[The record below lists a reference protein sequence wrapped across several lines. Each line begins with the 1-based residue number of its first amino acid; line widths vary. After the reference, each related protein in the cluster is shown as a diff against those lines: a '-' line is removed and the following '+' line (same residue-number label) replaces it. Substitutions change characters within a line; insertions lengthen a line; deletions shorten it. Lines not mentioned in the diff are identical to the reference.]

1 MSSGLPLKQMT
12 RRESKL
18 LEQGRRMSTYKLKRT
33 NTLSVS
39 LEASIF
45 APDND
50 VTQLKDLTEKSLLS
64 TIKSRFQ
71 KESIYTFAGPILI
84 SVNPYYSLP
93 IYNPKYVKL
102 YQGVRLHDLPPH
114 VFAIADAAYQDMLK
128 EGRNQCVIIGGE
140 SGSGKTEATKFLLQH
155 LTSLSGMLL
164 PQDILDYILFAGPV
178 LEAFGNATTL
188 HNNNSS
194 RFGKYVTLCFNENG
208 TCRGAYIEKYLLEQC
223 RLVSQEDG
231 ERNFHVFY
239 YLLSGAREELKDE
252 LFLNSD
258 TQYDY
263 LSRKANVV
271 PSKQDTE
278 GFARLCKLLT
288 SLRLD
293 ERVQINMFTILSA
306 ILHLGNLKF
315 KHLDITAV
323 LDSSTL
329 KELNIVSE
337 LLKVP
342 QELLTQTL
350 TNRQKTVGGEKILIP
365 CTYDQMV
372 QTRDSLSK
380 ALYSSLFDWIVF
392 RINDILKGRI
402 AMTEPGIHTIGI
414 LDIFGFENV
423 RNNSFEQ
430 LCINYAN
437 EQLHHHFMDFV
448 LKAEQEEYINDKIE
462 WKHIPYKD
470 NTGCIHLFSKRPKGL
485 FTLINDESTIPGGS
499 DTSLYERFVSTHKNN
514 SYFKTPQLKHVNPN
528 FTVTHFAGIVTY
540 HINQFTEKNKD
551 LMSHSVIELLQTSE
565 DCLVRELIGVEPI
578 GRMKWR
584 KLGMVFRAVQ
594 NFKSSL
600 STRLSPLSSELA
612 HPRFPPTSLTIPTL
626 NSGFKRHEAFHEG
639 QVVSKNSDPYSKNS
653 YNKREVQGANCIR
666 FINSYTPTGSPRRT
680 SSRRRSKKAFDK
692 IKPKTADSKPR
703 FTSFDVQEMRGA
715 PTVVSQFQ
723 TSLQNL
729 LVQLSSANPF
739 FIKCIRSNATQQPR
753 NFNDEVVKYQLNYS
767 GLFEAIK
774 VRQAGYSVRMPF
786 QAFILKYQPLIKH
799 QRDDARNLNVI
810 VSDFLKQQYLTSNS
824 YQVGKTKVFIRE
836 DEGLCLDEQLNS
848 VILRRIVFLQ
858 KSVRIWLARR
868 RNARFRQSIIT
879 AQTYSRGY
887 LLRSLVQRQLTAIIS
902 IQSAWRGH
910 ATRRHM
916 RQLKKEGGLVRS
928 KNCRQCLRTDQY
940 SPKRELNYIPPPFP
954 PGQQKLSKRK
964 SLFEGFESS
973 YPKSEINPKAGVTLT
988 LSGSGNFRKSYMEA
1002 LHSQQYKQYESRDND
1017 SFKFDLSKVK
1027 RKYEDLVVSPNH
1039 LRSRSSS
1046 LDFERVRPGS
1056 VNEMVRGMETEK
1068 HPMDLQGRS
1077 CKTLSR
1083 YSFCQP
1089 TDNIIL
1095 TPKSL
1100 KSPVSH
1106 SKSYDFNPTNFA
1118 PRPPPRTPPKD
1129 IFSKLIKSHCNYL
1142 NNMPLER
1149 ETIFRQ
1155 NSSLHLSNNS
1165 RFNAEMFQEKL
1176 ISPLPTNYN
1185 HVKVKRSRAK
1195 PVVRRE
1201 AIRVVSPSIDRPYLI
1216 PCSPLASANNFFPK
1230 VVHDHDNSDGYHL
1243 QTCATS
1249 PSHVPKRNRDVNLV
1263 KVKSLADI
1271 SPFGLT
1277 FDGKTERGG
1286 SSSSFS
1292 KSSLSLSQSVDSKH
1306 DYSDLRG
1313 RAVTVSTLNPSSKGL
1328 SRSLHMSA
1336 NKSTDSS
1343 LHSINSVQSKLY
1355 SFASSPFRRDK
1366 PRKDKRDRNKG
1377 KSKGGLIS
1385 HAHGHE
1391 PKQYLGGSFQKV
1403 PCNRCLRILHPPFQK
1418 GKVFRCALCN
1428 QIFHENCMPFA
1439 KTCPSS
1445 SGDIVIARNDSDLT
1459 KLASFLLDKK
1469 DALSERPR
1477 QKDTMDDFYIFA
1489 LERMH
1494 ANMLASTSLRARTM
1508 TKEALLTKTQSI
1520 TIRNMLHDFSL
1531 LLTPIVSDTKSQ
1543 LMLRNVFM
1551 NLLEDYLI
1559 ERSRE
1564 DLDPNSTVP
1573 IQATKVLQRR
1583 KEIQKPKLLLGHTF
1597 LEKHFNVLT
1606 VCETCEEPMSLV
1618 EPGQYCQTCDYV
1630 SHKSC
1635 LSHLKTPCVTCS
1647 ETIDECDTKT
1657 EKVLHFGN
1665 PLNCVTKSHT
1675 GLPLIFELC
1684 LKSIEST
1691 GMITEGIYRKSS
1703 AKSKVS
1709 RLISNIN
1716 DDLENLDWEAYDVH
1730 AICSALKTFLN
1741 ELPDPLLT
1749 FDLYDKCIIAAR
1761 ISDRAEKLRAVQ
1773 AILQLLPLI
1782 NYHCIERL
1790 VFHMAQVCQLG
1801 EHNKMSSQSLAIIF
1815 APVLLRSPED
1825 LPLIELA
1832 KVVPLQT
1839 LFIQVIIEEHLKKFR
1854 DTIDDM
1860 EQLDRDRRNTIRK
1873 IKQIT
1878 QDDSKSDS
1886 GIFDQALQEDPTAA
1900 LRWRQLNTQL
1910 ADIESQK
1917 FSLTVELARLDL
1929 RESSTED
1936 SSSHDSM
1943 DAMI

>member
-1 MSSGLPLKQMT
+1 MSSGLPLKRMT

-18 LEQGRRMSTYKLKRT
+18 LEQGKRMSNYKLKRT

-50 VTQLKDLTEKSLLS
+50 VTQLKDLTEKSLLT
-64 TIKSRFQ
+64 TIKNRFL
-71 KESIYTFAGPILI
+71 KESIYTFAGSILI

-164 PQDILDYILFAGPV
+164 PQDILDYILFAGPI

-188 HNNNSS
+188 HNHNSS

-223 RLVSQEDG
+223 RLVTQEDG

-239 YLLSGAREELKDE
+239 YLLSGASDELKEE
-252 LFLNSD
+252 LFLNSN

-263 LSRKANVV
+263 LSRKSNII

-278 GFARLCKLLT
+278 GFTRLCKLLT
-288 SLRLD
+288 ALRLD
-293 ERVQINMFTILSA
+293 ERVQFNIFTILSA

-329 KELNIVSE
+329 RELHLVSE

-380 ALYSSLFDWIVF
+380 ALYSSLFDWILF

-402 AMTEPGIHTIGI
+402 AATEPGIHTIGI

-430 LCINYAN
+430 FCINYAN

-470 NTGCIHLFSKRPKGL
+470 NTGCINLFSKRPKGL
-485 FTLINDESTIPGGS
+485 FTLINDESTIPRGS
-499 DTSLYERFVSTHKNN
+499 DASLYERFVSTHKNN
-514 SYFKTPQLKHVNPN
+514 SYFKTPQLKHLNPN
-528 FTVTHFAGIVTY
+528 FSVTHFAGIVTY

-551 LMSHSVIELLQTSE
+551 LMSHSVIELLQTSD

-600 STRLSPLSSELA
+600 STRLSPSLELA
-612 HPRFPPTSLTIPTL
+612 HNRFHPNTLTIP
-626 NSGFKRHEAFHEG
+626 NSNFKQHETFHEEH
-639 QVVSKNSDPYSKNS
+639 VVSKSSEPYSKNS

-666 FINSYTPTGSPRRT
+666 FINSYTPTESPKRS
-680 SSRRRSKKAFDK
+680 SSRRRSKRAFDK
-692 IKPKTADSKPR
+692 LKPKPADSKPR

-753 NFNDEVVKYQLNYS
+753 NFNEEVVKYQLNYS

-774 VRQAGYSVRMPF
+774 VRQAGYSIRMPF
-786 QAFILKYQPLIKH
+786 QTFILKYQPLIKY
-799 QRDDARNLNVI
+799 QRDDVRHPNVI
-810 VSDFLKQQYLTSNS
+810 VSDFLKQQYLPPNS
-824 YQVGKTKVFIRE
+824 YQVGKTKVFIQE

-848 VILRRIVFLQ
+848 VIMRRIVFLQ

-868 RNARFRQSIIT
+868 RNARFRQSIII
-879 AQTYSRGY
+879 AQAYSKGY
-887 LLRSLVQRQLTAIIS
+887 LLRSFVQRQLTAIIN

-910 ATRRHM
+910 ATRRYVI
-916 RQLKKEGGLVRS
+916 RLKKEASLIRS
-928 KNCRQCLRTDQY
+928 KNHRQCLRTDQY
-940 SPKRELNYIPPPFP
+940 SPKREVSYIPPPFP
-954 PGQQKLSKRK
+954 PGQQKLSQRK
-964 SLFEGFESS
+964 SLFEGIESS
-973 YPKSEINPKAGVTLT
+973 YPKSEINPKTNVTLT
-988 LSGSGNFRKSYMEA
+988 LSGSGNFRNSYMEA
-1002 LHSQQYKQYESRDND
+1002 LQSQQYKTFASRDND
-1017 SFKFDLSKVK
+1017 SSKFDLGKVK
-1027 RKYEDLVVSPNH
+1027 RKYEDLVVSPNR
-1039 LRSRSSS
+1039 LKSRSSS
-1046 LDFERVRPGS
+1046 VDFDRVRPGS
-1056 VNEMVRGMETEK
+1056 VNEMVRDLETDK
-1068 HPMDLQGRS
+1068 HPMHLQGRS
-1077 CKTLSR
+1077 SRTLSR
-1083 YSFCQP
+1083 YSFFEP
-1089 TDNIIL
+1089 TDSSVSSPRL
-1095 TPKSL
+1095 SL
-1100 KSPVSH
+1100 KSPVSY
-1106 SKSYDFNPTNFA
+1106 SRSYDFNTSNFT
-1118 PRPPPRTPPKD
+1118 PRPPPRTPPRD
-1129 IFSKLIKSHCNYL
+1129 IFTKLIKSHCHYL
-1142 NNMPLER
+1142 NNLPLER
-1149 ETIFRQ
+1149 ETIFKQ

-1230 VVHDHDNSDGYHL
+1230 VVHDDDNSDGYHL
-1243 QTCATS
+1243 PTCVMS
-1249 PSHVPKRNRDVNLV
+1249 PSHIPKRKKDVDLV

-1271 SPFGLT
+1271 STFELT

-1286 SSSSFS
+1286 SSPSFS
-1292 KSSLSLSQSVDSKH
+1292 KSSLSLTQSVDSKH
-1306 DYSDLRG
+1306 DYSDLRR
-1313 RAVTVSTLNPSSKGL
+1313 RAITVSTLNPSSKGL
-1328 SRSLHMSA
+1328 SRSLHMGT
-1336 NKSTDSS
+1336 NKNTESP
-1343 LHSINSVQSKLY
+1343 LHSINSVQNKLY
-1355 SFASSPFRRDK
+1355 SLASSPFRRDK
-1366 PRKDKRDRNKG
+1366 LRKDKRDRNKC

-1385 HAHGHE
+1385 FAHGHE

-1418 GKVFRCALCN
+1418 GKVYRCALCN

-1445 SGDIVIARNDSDLT
+1445 SGDIVIARNISDLT

-1469 DALSERPR
+1469 EALSDRDRPN
-1477 QKDTMDDFYIFA
+1477 DTMDAFYILA

-1494 ANMLASTSLRARTM
+1494 ANLLASTSLRAQAM

-1543 LMLRNVFM
+1543 IMLRNVFM

-1559 ERSRE
+1559 DRSRE

-1606 VCETCEEPMSLV
+1606 VCETCEELMSLV
-1618 EPGQYCQTCDYV
+1618 EPGQYCQACDYV
-1630 SHKSC
+1630 CHKSC
-1635 LSHLKTPCVTCS
+1635 LSHLKVTCS
-1647 ETIDECDTKT
+1647 ETSDECDTKS
-1657 EKVLHFGN
+1657 EKVFGI
-1665 PLNCVTKSHT
+1665 PLNCLTKSHT
-1675 GLPLIFELC
+1675 GLPLVFELC

-1703 AKSKVS
+1703 VKSKVT
-1709 RLISNIN
+1709 RLIGNIN
-1716 DDLENLDWEAYDVH
+1716 DDLETLDWESYDVH

-1749 FDLYDKCIIAAR
+1749 FDVYDKCIIAAK
-1761 ISDRAEKLRAVQ
+1761 INDRAEKLRAVQ
-1773 AILQLLPLI
+1773 AILQLLPPI
-1782 NYHCIERL
+1782 NYDCFERL
-1790 VFHMAQVCQLG
+1790 VFHMAQICQL
-1801 EHNKMSSQSLAIIF
+1801 EQNNKMSPQSLAIVF

-1825 LPLIELA
+1825 MPLIELA

-1886 GIFDQALQEDPTAA
+1886 GIFDQAVQEDPTTA

>member
-1 MSSGLPLKQMT
+1 MSSGLAVKRMT

-18 LEQGRRMSTYKLKRT
+18 LEQGKRMSNYKLKRT

-45 APDND
+45 AHDND
-50 VTQLKDLTEKSLLS
+50 VTHLMDLTEKSLLT

-71 KESIYTFAGPILI
+71 KESIYTFAGSILI

-93 IYNPKYVKL
+93 IYNPKYVRL

-128 EGRNQCVIIGGE
+128 ERRNQCVIIGGE

-164 PQDILDYILFAGPV
+164 PQDILNHILFAGPV

-188 HNNNSS
+188 HNHNSS

-223 RLVSQEDG
+223 RLVSQEEG

-239 YLLSGAREELKDE
+239 YLLSGANEELKAE
-252 LFLNSD
+252 LFLSSN

-263 LSRKANVV
+263 ISRKANAI

-278 GFARLCKLLT
+278 GFTRLCKLLT

-293 ERVQINMFTILSA
+293 ERVQFNIFTILSA

-329 KELNIVSE
+329 RELSLVSE
-337 LLKVP
+337 LLKVS

-380 ALYSSLFDWIVF
+380 ALYSSLFDWILF
-392 RINDILKGRI
+392 RINDILRGR
-402 AMTEPGIHTIGI
+402 TVESEPGMHTIGI

-430 LCINYAN
+430 FCINYAN

-448 LKAEQEEYINDKIE
+448 LKAEQEEYMNDKIE
-462 WKHIPYKD
+462 WKHISYKD
-470 NTGCIHLFSKRPKGL
+470 NTGCINLFSKRPKGL

-499 DTSLYERFVSTHKNN
+499 DASLYERFVSTHKNN
-514 SYFKTPQLKHVNPN
+514 SYFKTPQMKHLNPN
-528 FTVTHFAGIVTY
+528 FSVSHFAGTVTY

-551 LMSHSVIELLQTSE
+551 LMSHSIIELLQTSD

-578 GRMKWR
+578 GKMKWR

-600 STRLSPLSSELA
+600 SSRLSPTSELA
-612 HPRFPPTSLTIPTL
+612 HTRFHPNSIIIPTL
-626 NSGFKRHEAFHEG
+626 NSSFKRHEAFHEE
-639 QVVSKNSDPYSKNS
+639 QVVSKNSEPYSKNS

-666 FINSYTPTGSPRRT
+666 FINSYTPTGSPRIG

-692 IKPKTADSKPR
+692 IRPKLPDKPR
-703 FTSFDVQEMRGA
+703 FTSFDLQEMRGA

-753 NFNDEVVKYQLNYS
+753 NFNDEVVKYQLNYC

-774 VRQAGYSVRMPF
+774 VRQAGYSTRMPF
-786 QAFILKYQPLIKH
+786 QAFILKYQPLIKQ
-799 QRDDARNLNVI
+799 QRDDIRHPNVI

-836 DEGLCLDEQLNS
+836 DESLCLDEQLNS

-879 AQTYSRGY
+879 AQAYSKGY
-887 LLRSLVQRQLTAIIS
+887 LLRSFVQRQLTAVIN

-910 ATRRHM
+910 TTRRYVMH
-916 RQLKKEGGLVRS
+916 LKKEAGLIRT
-928 KNCRQCLRTDQY
+928 KNRRQCLRTDQY
-940 SPKRELNYIPPPFP
+940 SPKRQITYIAPSFP
-954 PGQQKLSKRK
+954 PGQQRLSKRK
-964 SLFEGFESS
+964 SMFEGTESY
-973 YPKSEINPKAGVTLT
+973 YPKSDINPKTTATLT
-988 LSGSGNFRKSYMEA
+988 LSGPGNFRKSYMEA
-1002 LHSQQYKQYESRDND
+1002 LHCQQYKTYESRDND
-1017 SFKFDLSKVK
+1017 SSKFDLAKVK

-1039 LRSRSSS
+1039 LKCRSSS
-1046 LDFERVRPGS
+1046 VDFERMWPGS
-1056 VNEMVRGMETEK
+1056 VNEMIRDMEIDI
-1068 HPMDLQGRS
+1068 HPMDLQGRTS
-1077 CKTLSR
+1077 KTLSR
-1083 YSFCQP
+1083 YSFFDQ
-1089 TDNIIL
+1089 TDSNIL
-1095 TPKSL
+1095 APNLL
-1100 KSPVSH
+1100 KSPVSY
-1106 SKSYDFNPTNFA
+1106 SRSYDFNPINFT

-1129 IFSKLIKSHCNYL
+1129 IFTKLLKSHCNYL
-1142 NNMPLER
+1142 NNMPLDR
-1149 ETIFRQ
+1149 ETIFKQ

-1185 HVKVKRSRAK
+1185 HVKAKRSRAK

-1201 AIRVVSPSIDRPYLI
+1201 AIRVVSPSLDRPYLI

-1230 VVHDHDNSDGYHL
+1230 VVHDDDNSDGYRL
-1243 QTCATS
+1243 STCAMS
-1249 PSHVPKRNRDVNLV
+1249 PNLVPKRKRDPNLV

-1271 SPFGLT
+1271 STFELT

-1286 SSSSFS
+1286 SSPSFS
-1292 KSSLSLSQSVDSKH
+1292 KSSLSLSQSVDCKH
-1306 DYSDLRG
+1306 DYSDLRR
-1313 RAVTVSTLNPSSKGL
+1313 RAITVSTLNPGSKGL
-1328 SRSLHMSA
+1328 SRSVHMGA
-1336 NKSTDSS
+1336 NKGTESP
-1343 LHSINSVQSKLY
+1343 LHSINSVQSRLY
-1355 SFASSPFRRDK
+1355 SLASSPFRRDK

-1377 KSKGGLIS
+1377 KTKGGLIS
-1385 HAHGHE
+1385 YAHGHE

-1418 GKVFRCALCN
+1418 GKVYRCALCN

-1445 SGDIVIARNDSDLT
+1445 SGDIVIARNISDLT
-1459 KLASFLLDKK
+1459 RLASFLLDKK

-1477 QKDTMDDFYIFA
+1477 QKDTMDDFYILA

-1494 ANMLASTSLRARTM
+1494 ANMLASTSLRAQSM

-1543 LMLRNVFM
+1543 IMLRNVFM

-1564 DLDPNSTVP
+1564 ALDPNSTVP

-1635 LSHLKTPCVTCS
+1635 LSHIKISCVTCT
-1647 ETIDECDTKT
+1647 ETLDECDRKPE
-1657 EKVLHFGN
+1657 EKLLHFGN
-1665 PLNCVTKSHT
+1665 SLNCLIKSHT
-1675 GLPLIFELC
+1675 GLPLVFELC

-1703 AKSKVS
+1703 VKSKVS
-1709 RLISNIN
+1709 RLIGDIN
-1716 DDLENLDWEAYDVH
+1716 DDLENLDWERYDVH

-1749 FDLYDKCIIAAR
+1749 FDVYDKCIIAAK
-1761 ISDRAEKLRAVQ
+1761 INDRAEKLRAVQ

-1782 NYHCIERL
+1782 NYHCFERL

-1801 EHNKMSSQSLAIIF
+1801 ENNKMSPQSLAIIF

-1832 KVVPLQT
+1832 KVVPLQS

-1854 DTIDDM
+1854 DTIEDM
-1860 EQLDRDRRNTIRK
+1860 EQLDRDRRNTIKK
-1873 IKQIT
+1873 IKLIT

-1886 GIFDQALQEDPTAA
+1886 GIFDQALQEDPTTT
-1900 LRWRQLNTQL
+1900 LRWKQLNNQL

-1917 FSLTVELARLDL
+1917 FSLTVELARLDIG
-1929 RESSTED
+1929 ESSTED

-1943 DAMI
+1943 DAML